1 MPLVLDKAELKN
13 RIDALRTLRGLTQVD
28 LAELFAAKGH
38 GTQELGRIERGALPL
53 TEIRRRTL
61 AEILNVPERFFQD
74 EQIDLRDVDAP
85 ASGSQLDRLE
95 QAVADIRRREE
106 NAQTDRDAIKALLA
120 QQSQILRDISDLLA
134 RQDAIL
140 LEMQR
145 VAAGLPADS
154 TLRTLNQRLREGAVD
169 PAELPGAT
177 LPEVDP
183 TPAETASPARKSR
196 RGTGG
201 RRRAG

>member
-74 EQIDLRDVDAP
+74 EQIDLRDADAP

-145 VAAGLPADS
+145 VAAGLPADA

-183 TPAETASPARKSR
+183 TPAETAAPARKSR